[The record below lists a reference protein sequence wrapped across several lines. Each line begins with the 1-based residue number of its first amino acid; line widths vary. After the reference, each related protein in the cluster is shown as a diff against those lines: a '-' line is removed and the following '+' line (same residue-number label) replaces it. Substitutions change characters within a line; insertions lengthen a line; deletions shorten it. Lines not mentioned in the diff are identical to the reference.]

1 MEKNTVL
8 DMEKSSELDMQ
19 KNTELEIAPYLAL
32 MVDKEG
38 EDIYLHSGAKV
49 MIKGPFGF
57 AWIGDKLIRGQVDRI
72 FRSVASELKIKEFEE
87 NGEVDF
93 SLGVPNLGRFRGS
106 AFRQRGETSLV
117 FRYVRNEIPTVEEL
131 GLPLVLNDLVMQ
143 KNGLVVVVGATGSG
157 KSTSLAAMID
167 HRNTNAP
174 GHILTLEDPIEY
186 LHHHKR
192 SVVAQREIGVDT
204 DNFTTGIRSAMR
216 SAPNVILLGE
226 IRDNDT
232 MESALKFANTGHLC
246 LTTLHANNAVS
257 AIERMM
263 TFFPPEDQASETV
276 RIAQNLRGI
285 VSQRLV
291 PTKNDGK
298 CAAMEILIN
307 TPRIQDLVIKQ
318 DLAELRTAIEQG
330 SKYQMRTFDQAL
342 IELYETGRISSDTAI
357 EYADSK
363 NNVSLHI
370 RLNQSDNFEKVKLE
384 LDEIPRS

>member
-1 MEKNTVL
+1 MT
-8 DMEKSSELDMQ
+8 D
-19 KNTELEIAPYLAL
+19 TELEIAPYLAL
-32 MVDKEG
+32 MVNKEG
-38 EDIYLHSGAKV
+38 EDIYFHSGAKIL
-49 MIKGPFGF
+49 IKGPFGF
-57 AWIGDKLIRGQVDRI
+57 AWLGEKLQPGQVDHI
-72 FRSVASELKIKEFEE
+72 FRSIASDRKIMEFEE
-87 NGEVDF
+87 HGEVDF

-117 FRYVRNEIPTVEEL
+117 FRYVRSEIPSVEEL
-131 GLPLVLNDLVMQ
+131 GLPLVLNDLVME

-167 HRNTNAP
+167 HRNTHAA

-204 DNFTTGIRSAMR
+204 ESYSTGIRSAMR

-226 IRDNDT
+226 IRDHET
-232 MESALKFANTGHLC
+232 MEFALKFANTGHLC

-257 AIERMM
+257 ALERMM
-263 TFFPPEDQASETV
+263 TFFPPEDQNNEVV

-291 PTKNDGK
+291 PTVADGK
-298 CAAMEILIN
+298 CAAVEVMIN
-307 TPRIQDLVIKQ
+307 TPRIQDLIIKQ
-318 DLAELRTAIEQG
+318 DLSELRSTIEQG

-342 IELYETGRISSDTAI
+342 IELYEQGKVSAETAI
-357 EYADSK
+357 DYADSK

-370 RLNQSDNFEKVKLE
+370 RLNKGDDFSNVDLE
-384 LDEIPRS
+384 LDQIDRT

>member
-1 MEKNTVL
+1 MG
-8 DMEKSSELDMQ
+8 DMD
-19 KNTELEIAPYLAL
+19 LEIAPYLAL
-32 MVDKEG
+32 MVNKEG
-38 EDIYLHSGAKV
+38 EDIYFHSGAKIL
-49 MIKGPFGF
+49 IKGPFGF
-57 AWIGDKLIRGQVDRI
+57 AWIGEQLQPGQVDHI
-72 FRSVASELKIKEFEE
+72 FRSIASDKKIMEFEE
-87 NGEVDF
+87 HGEVDF

-131 GLPLVLNDLVMQ
+131 GLPSVLNDLVME

-167 HRNTNAP
+167 HRNTNAA

-186 LHHHKR
+186 LHNHKR

-204 DNFTTGIRSAMR
+204 ESYSTGIRSAMR

-226 IRDNDT
+226 IRDHET
-232 MESALKFANTGHLC
+232 MEFGLKFANTGHLC

-257 AIERMM
+257 ALERMI
-263 TFFPPEDQASETV
+263 TFFPPEDQGNEVV

-291 PTKNDGK
+291 PTIDGGK
-298 CAAMEILIN
+298 CAAMEVMVN
-307 TPRIQDLVIKQ
+307 TPRVQDLITKQ
-318 DLAELRTAIEQG
+318 DLTELRSTIEQG

-342 IELYETGRISSDTAI
+342 IELYEKGTITAETAV
-357 EYADSK
+357 EYSDSK

-370 RLNQSDNFEKVKLE
+370 RLNKGDAFGNVDLE
-384 LDEIPRS
+384 LDEIDRR

>member
-1 MEKNTVL
+1 MANT
-8 DMEKSSELDMQ
+8 D
-19 KNTELEIAPYLAL
+19 LEIAPYLAL
-32 MVDKEG
+32 MVNKDG
-38 EDIYLHSGAKV
+38 EDIYFHSGAKIL
-49 MIKGPFGF
+49 IKGPFGF
-57 AWIGDKLIRGQVDRI
+57 AWIGEKLAQGQVDRI
-72 FRSVASELKIKEFEE
+72 FRSVASDRKIKDFEE
-87 NGEVDF
+87 FGEVDF

-117 FRYVRNEIPTVEEL
+117 FRYVRNDIPTVEEL
-131 GLPLVLNDLVMQ
+131 GLPPVLNDLVME

-167 HRNTNAP
+167 HRNTNAA
-174 GHILTLEDPIEY
+174 GHILTLEDPIEF
-186 LHHHKR
+186 LHNHKR

-204 DNFTTGIRSAMR
+204 ESFNSGIRSAMR

-226 IRDNDT
+226 IRDHDT

-257 AIERMM
+257 AIERMT
-263 TFFPPEDQASETV
+263 TFFPPEDQANEVV

-285 VSQRLV
+285 ISQRLV
-291 PTKNDGK
+291 PTKEDGK

-307 TPRIQDLVIKQ
+307 TPRVQDLITKQ
-318 DLAELRTAIEQG
+318 DLSELRNTIEQG

-342 IELYETGRISSDTAI
+342 IELYEKGRITAETAI
-357 EYADSK
+357 EFADSK

-370 RLNQSDNFEKVKLE
+370 RLNKGDGFDSVDLE
-384 LDEIPRS
+384 LDEIQRS

>member
-1 MEKNTVL
+1 MT
-8 DMEKSSELDMQ
+8 D
-19 KNTELEIAPYLAL
+19 TELEIAPYLAL
-32 MVDKEG
+32 MVNKEG
-38 EDIYLHSGAKV
+38 EDIYFHSGAKIL
-49 MIKGPFGF
+49 IKGPFGF
-57 AWIGDKLIRGQVDRI
+57 AWLGEKLQPGQVDHI
-72 FRSVASELKIKEFEE
+72 FRSIASDRKIMEFEE
-87 NGEVDF
+87 HGEVDF

-117 FRYVRNEIPTVEEL
+117 FRYVRSEIPTVEEL
-131 GLPLVLNDLVMQ
+131 GLPLVLNDLVME

-167 HRNTNAP
+167 HRNTHAA

-204 DNFTTGIRSAMR
+204 ESYSTGIRSAMR

-226 IRDNDT
+226 IRDHET
-232 MESALKFANTGHLC
+232 MEFALKFANTGHLC

-257 AIERMM
+257 ALERMM
-263 TFFPPEDQASETV
+263 TFFPPEDQNNEVV

-291 PTKNDGK
+291 PTVAGGK
-298 CAAMEILIN
+298 CAAVEVMIN
-307 TPRIQDLVIKQ
+307 TPRIQDLIIKQ
-318 DLAELRTAIEQG
+318 DLSELRSTIEQG

-342 IELYETGRISSDTAI
+342 IELYEQGKVSAETAI
-357 EYADSK
+357 DYADSK

-370 RLNQSDNFEKVKLE
+370 RLNKGDDFSNVDLE
-384 LDEIPRS
+384 LDQIDRT

>member
-1 MEKNTVL
+1 MT
-8 DMEKSSELDMQ
+8 D
-19 KNTELEIAPYLAL
+19 TELEIAPYLAL
-32 MVDKEG
+32 MVNKEG
-38 EDIYLHSGAKV
+38 EDIYFHSGAKIL
-49 MIKGPFGF
+49 IKGPFGF
-57 AWIGDKLIRGQVDRI
+57 AWLGEKLQPGQVDHI
-72 FRSVASELKIKEFEE
+72 FRSIASDRKIMEFEE
-87 NGEVDF
+87 HGEVDF

-117 FRYVRNEIPTVEEL
+117 FRYVRSEIPSVEEL
-131 GLPLVLNDLVMQ
+131 GLPLVLNDLVME

-167 HRNTNAP
+167 HRNTHAA

-204 DNFTTGIRSAMR
+204 ESYSTGIRSAMR

-226 IRDNDT
+226 IRDYET
-232 MESALKFANTGHLC
+232 MEFALKFANTGHLC

-257 AIERMM
+257 ALERMM
-263 TFFPPEDQASETV
+263 TFFPPEDQNNEVV

-291 PTKNDGK
+291 PTVAGGK
-298 CAAMEILIN
+298 CAAVEVMIN
-307 TPRIQDLVIKQ
+307 TPRIQDLIIKQ
-318 DLAELRTAIEQG
+318 DLSELRSTIEQG

-342 IELYETGRISSDTAI
+342 IELYEQGKVSAETAI
-357 EYADSK
+357 DYADSK

-370 RLNQSDNFEKVKLE
+370 RLNKGDDFSNVDLE
-384 LDEIPRS
+384 LDQIDRT

>member
-1 MEKNTVL
+1 MA
-8 DMEKSSELDMQ
+8 KS
-19 KNTELEIAPYLAL
+19 TELEIAPYLQL
-32 MVDKEG
+32 MVEKEG
-38 EDIYLHSGAKV
+38 EDIYLHSGAKIL
-49 MIKGPFGF
+49 IKGPFGF
-57 AWIGDKLIRGQVDRI
+57 AWIGEKLVQGQVDGI
-72 FRSVASELKIKEFEE
+72 FRSVASDRKIKEFEE

-117 FRYVRNEIPTVEEL
+117 FRYVRNDIPTSKDL
-131 GLPLVLNDLVMQ
+131 GLPPVLNNLVME

-204 DNFTTGIRSAMR
+204 ENFNTGIRSAMR

-226 IRDNDT
+226 IRDHDT

-257 AIERMM
+257 AIERMI
-263 TFFPPEDQASETV
+263 TFFPPEDQGNEVTRV
-276 RIAQNLRGI
+276 AQNLRGI

-291 PTKNDGK
+291 PTKSGGK
-298 CAAMEILIN
+298 CAAMEIMVN
-307 TPRIQDLVIKQ
+307 TPRIQDLIIKQ

-330 SKYQMRTFDQAL
+330 GKYQMRTFDQAL
-342 IELYETGRISSDTAI
+342 IELYDKGRITRDTAV

-370 RLNQSDNFEKVKLE
+370 RLNEGDNFEKVDLK
-384 LDEIPRS
+384 LDEIEQS

>member
-1 MEKNTVL
+1 MN
-8 DMEKSSELDMQ
+8 D
-19 KNTELEIAPYLAL
+19 TELEIAPYLAL
-32 MVDKEG
+32 MVKKEG
-38 EDIYLHSGAKV
+38 EDIYFHSGAKIL
-49 MIKGPFGF
+49 IKGPFGF
-57 AWIGDKLIRGQVDRI
+57 AWIGERLEPGKVDSI
-72 FRSVASELKIKEFEE
+72 FRTIASDKKIMEFEE
-87 NGEVDF
+87 HGEVDF
-93 SLGVPNLGRFRGS
+93 SLGVPQLGRFRGS

-117 FRYVRNEIPTVEEL
+117 FRYVRNDIPTVEEL
-131 GLPLVLNDLVMQ
+131 GLPTVLHDLVMV

-167 HRNTNAP
+167 HRNANAP

-186 LHHHKR
+186 LHSHKR

-204 DNFTTGIRSAMR
+204 ETYNSGIRSAMR

-226 IRDNDT
+226 IRDAET

-257 AIERMM
+257 ALERMM
-263 TFFPPEDQASETV
+263 TFFPSEDQDNEVV
-276 RIAQNLRGI
+276 RIAQNVRGI

-291 PTKNDGK
+291 PTIDGGK
-298 CAAMEILIN
+298 CAAMEIMVN
-307 TPRIQDLVIKQ
+307 TPRIQDLITKQ
-318 DLAELRTAIEQG
+318 DLSELRSTIEQG

-342 IELYETGRISSDTAI
+342 IELYEKGKISPETAV

-370 RLNQSDNFEKVKLE
+370 RLNKGESFESVKLE
-384 LDEIPRS
+384 LDQIERS

>member
-1 MEKNTVL
+1 MNDT
-8 DMEKSSELDMQ
+8 D
-19 KNTELEIAPYLAL
+19 LEIAPYLAL
-32 MVDKEG
+32 MVKKEG
-38 EDIYLHSGAKV
+38 EDIYLHSGAKIL
-49 MIKGPFGF
+49 IKGPFGF
-57 AWIGDKLIRGQVDRI
+57 AWIGERLEPGKVDSI
-72 FRSVASELKIKEFEE
+72 FRTIASDKKIKEFEE
-87 NGEVDF
+87 DGEVDF
-93 SLGVPNLGRFRGS
+93 SLGVPSLGRFRGS

-117 FRYVRNEIPTVEEL
+117 FRYVRNDIPSIEEL
-131 GLPLVLNDLVMQ
+131 GLPTVLHDLVMV

-167 HRNTNAP
+167 YRNTNAP

-186 LHHHKR
+186 LHSHKR

-204 DNFTTGIRSAMR
+204 ETYTSGIRSAMR

-226 IRDNDT
+226 IRDAET

-257 AIERMM
+257 ALERMM
-263 TFFPPEDQASETV
+263 TFFPSEDQENEVV

-291 PTKNDGK
+291 PTVEGSK
-298 CAAMEILIN
+298 CAAMEIMVN
-307 TPRIQDLVIKQ
+307 TPRIAELIVKQ
-318 DLAELRTAIEQG
+318 DLSELRSSIEQG
-330 SKYQMRTFDQAL
+330 GKYQMRTFDQAL
-342 IELYETGRISSDTAI
+342 IELFEKGTISAETAV

-370 RLNQSDNFEKVKLE
+370 RLNKGESFDNVKLE
-384 LDEIPRS
+384 LDQI